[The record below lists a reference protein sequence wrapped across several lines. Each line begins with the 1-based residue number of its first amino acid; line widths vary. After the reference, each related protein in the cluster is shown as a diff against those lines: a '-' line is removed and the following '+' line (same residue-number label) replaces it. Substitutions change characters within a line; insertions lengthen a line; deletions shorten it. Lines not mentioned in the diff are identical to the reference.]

1 MTFDAKNCKV
11 LLQFQDLIPNFIEV
25 AKLAVK
31 EKVVRLVV
39 SCFANFLKLAKEQ
52 AIPQFVGS
60 KVASFVETLESR
72 TYSDQEFRDDISS
85 LAEELH
91 NEIQKLRYLVIFS
104 DYLNFVAL
112 STSMLPKSSLVNLT
126 GVHRISLNC
135 SGSTMQLNLKQMIKK
150 Y

>member
-11 LLQFQDLIPNFIEV
+11 LLQFQDLIPNLIEV

-39 SCFANFLKLAKEQ
+39 SCFTNFLKLTKKQ

-91 NEIQKLRYLVIFS
+91 NEIQKLRYFVIF
-104 DYLNFVAL
+104 
-112 STSMLPKSSLVNLT
+112 
-126 GVHRISLNC
+126 
-135 SGSTMQLNLKQMIKK
+135 
-150 Y
+150 